1 MVNSHLLRPRVLL
14 GAALLA
20 GLLPLAVVW
29 ACGPFFEPEVFT
41 PAQHPQD
48 LQLFATGKLGILQPT
63 YWQADH
69 VVAFRYLN
77 GGHLSKAEQLA
88 YAPPPAPTPTGTWEQ
103 QQKAQLEQTAAYRWT
118 QARSGFTQRP
128 LAKAPTANRTVEI
141 QHPGFV
147 EQDELLNCPDN
158 AFDTAIATLQS
169 RAQTWGRQ
177 SADLQNWILGQ
188 DAVFANCSDPAG
200 VMPTP
205 APANAGQ
212 PLKQDR
218 AYQTAAAHF
227 YALQYN
233 EALSGFLAIAQDK
246 SSPWAR
252 WGEYL
257 AARAEIRKAAATIPT
272 VESGDG
278 LANFDPALMQSAQAR
293 LTRVAQTSDPQI
305 KHAALAELSFVNV
318 RLDPEAH
325 LNEAANALAGPSPDP
340 EFARHLDDLRFLADH
355 NVTGDAELL
364 RWMGLSAK
372 INLADEWRSSKSL
385 PWLIAAIAAA
395 KPADPETPGLIAA
408 AAALAPSSPGY
419 ATANYHRIRLL
430 ILSGQLQQARDLATT
445 LLSSLPSK
453 KMAGSRNAVLG
464 LRMTTA
470 PTFIAFLEDA
480 PRQVIDS
487 GYSPEYSPGTAPDTL
502 CIHMDSGNCVEQIPS
517 TQFELDSVAAFNSQ
531 LPLSFWM
538 TASDSHSP
546 LPQNLREGIAW
557 AGWVRAVQLD
567 DIAAAAHLAPS
578 LPASVRAIAG
588 DSTGFPATLAMLSNP
603 GLRPYI
609 EQGVQRTV
617 TFHQLD
623 DYRDNW
629 WVDSTDLSQDWRN
642 ESLAMQ
648 PPRTPLTF
656 LTPEERD
663 RAQKEL
669 ETLKNLPPG
678 VTWLG
683 RRAIDYVKAHPD
695 DPHAAESL
703 YLTVRATRYSPYID
717 QAKQSAQQSVSKE
730 AFELLHRRY
739 PKSTWA
745 AKTPYYY

>member
-77 GGHLSKAEQLA
+77 RGHLSKAEQLA
-88 YAPPPAPTPTGTWEQ
+88 YAPPPAPTPTGTWEK
-103 QQKAQLEQTAAYRWT
+103 QQKAQLEQSAAYRWT
-118 QARSGFTQRP
+118 QARSQFTQRP
-128 LAKAPTANRTVEI
+128 LAKAPTANRAVEI

-147 EQDELLNCPDN
+147 EQIEVLNCPDN
-158 AFDTAIATLQS
+158 AFDTAIGTLQS
-169 RAQTWGRQ
+169 RAQTWGSQ

-212 PLKQDR
+212 LLKQDR

-227 YALQYN
+227 YALQYDD
-233 EALSGFLAIAQDK
+233 ALSGFLAIAQDK

-257 AARAEIRKAAATIPT
+257 AARSEIRKAAATIPT

-293 LTRVAQTSDPQI
+293 LTRVAKTSDPQI
-305 KHAALAELSFVNV
+305 KHAALAEISFVNL

-355 NVTGDAELL
+355 NIRGDAELL
-364 RWMGLSAK
+364 RWMGLSEKSEK
-372 INLADEWRSSKSL
+372 INPAAEWKSSNSL
-385 PWLIAAIAAA
+385 PWLVAAISAA
-395 KPADPETPGLIAA
+395 KPADPETPSLIAA

-419 ATANYHRIRLL
+419 ETASYHRIRLL

-453 KMAGSRNAVLG
+453 KNAGTRNELLG
-464 LRMTTA
+464 LRMATA
-470 PTFIAFLEDA
+470 PTFTAFLEDA
-480 PRQVIDS
+480 PRQVLDFAF
-487 GYSPEYSPGTAPDTL
+487 SPEPVPDTL
-502 CIHMDSGNCVEQIPS
+502 SVGLEASTEQVPS
-517 TQFELDSVAAFNSQ
+517 IQFDLDSVAAFNSQ

-567 DIAAAAHLAPS
+567 DTAAAAHLAPS

-623 DYRDNW
+623 SYRDNW
-629 WVDSTDLSQDWRN
+629 WVDGSGVTPSHDWSDQ
-642 ESLAMQ
+642 SLAMQ

-669 ETLKNLPPG
+669 ETLKDLPPG
-678 VTWLG
+678 ITWLG

-717 QAKQSAQQSVSKE
+717 QAKQGAQQAVSKE
-730 AFELLHRRY
+730 AFDLLHRRY